1 MDISG
6 LGVGL
11 CSWLLRL
18 EETASLTVMVRVLTL
33 GSFMSLPLLMS
44 KPGIW
49 SLHQP
54 SIVSTVTP
62 GCSSQAG
69 GSGSSWPLFTH
80 GCCQTSSKVPLLVV
94 FSVTIQSS

>member
-18 EETASLTVMVRVLTL
+18 EVMAGLTVMVRALTL

-44 KPGIW
+44 KPWSW

-54 SIVSTVTP
+54 SIVSTVIP
-62 GCSSQAG
+62 GCSSQAV
-69 GSGSSWPLFTH
+69 GSGSWPTFSH
-80 GCCQTSSKVPLLVV
+80 GCCQTSSKVPLLVG
-94 FSVTIQSS
+94 

>member
-44 KPGIW
+44 KPW
-49 SLHQP
+49 S
-54 SIVSTVTP
+54 
-62 GCSSQAG
+62 
-69 GSGSSWPLFTH
+69 
-80 GCCQTSSKVPLLVV
+80 
-94 FSVTIQSS
+94 